1 MNVKKSL
8 YYFVSQFYYLQVKN
22 GTYIYM
28 TFDDGPNEGTPYV
41 LDALKE
47 MGVRATFFINS
58 DNLIEGDQANIT
70 EFSKLSNRKE
80 IYQESVNVGE
90 P

>member
-1 MNVKKSL
+1 
-8 YYFVSQFYYLQVKN
+8 VKN

-47 MGVRATFFINS
+47 VGVSATFFINS
-58 DNLIEGDQANIT
+58 DNLVDGDQADKDIV
-70 EFSKLSNRKE
+70 EFSK
-80 IYQESVNVGE
+80 I
-90 P
+90 